1 MCSTRL
7 SVRFAT
13 AGVLGLA
20 LRPPVSVDEVATA
33 AAGGALGRVSA
44 TRVDGT
50 DEINGAA
57 NQARAA

>member
-1 MCSTRL
+1 M
-7 SVRFAT
+7 RFAT